1 MYIRGSTY
9 LPFRFGRWVI
19 DGFPRNKEQ
28 WLLLSEMKSAMPD
41 DVLWL
46 RDLSPSGR
54 ELIMR
59 YREANGVDEG
69 KDRLGEMT
77 GEQQVDT
84 IL

>member
-1 MYIRGSTY
+1 
-9 LPFRFGRWVI
+9 
-19 DGFPRNKEQ
+19 
-28 WLLLSEMKSAMPD
+28 MKSAMPD